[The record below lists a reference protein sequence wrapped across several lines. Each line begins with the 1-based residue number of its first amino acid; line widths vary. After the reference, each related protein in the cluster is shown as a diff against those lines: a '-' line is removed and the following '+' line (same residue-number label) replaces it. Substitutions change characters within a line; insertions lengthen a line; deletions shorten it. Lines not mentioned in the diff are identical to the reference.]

1 VTLPRLYAVID
12 ADVAAAHGWTVGDLA
27 RAYLDGGAT
36 WLQLRAKARP
46 LQWTLDAADT
56 IVSMVGAAATVVVND
71 RADVARLA
79 GAGGVHVGQDDLS
92 PADARRVVGGR
103 SQIGLS
109 THTPQQVDR
118 AIAEPIDY
126 LAVGPVFGTAT
137 KDTGY
142 PAVGHDLIRYALERV
157 RSRAERRPL
166 PIVAIGG
173 ITLDRAPAVIAAG
186 ASSVAVISDLLIDG
200 NPAARVRTF
209 VERLAAA
216 EAAL

>member
-12 ADVAAAHGWTVGDLA
+12 ADVAAAHGWTVIDLA
-27 RAYLDGGAT
+27 KACLDGGAT
-36 WLQLRAKARP
+36 WLQLRAKART
-46 LQWTLDAADT
+46 LQWTLDAADA
-56 IVSMVGAAATVVVND
+56 IVSMAGAAATVIVND

-92 PADARRVVGGR
+92 PADARRVVGEGCR
-103 SQIGLS
+103 IGLS

-118 AIAEPIDY
+118 AISEPIDY
-126 LAVGPVFGTAT
+126 VAVGPVFGTAT
-137 KDTGY
+137 KQTGY
-142 PAVGHDLIRYALERV
+142 QAVGHELIRYASARV
-157 RSRAERRPL
+157 RSRGARGPL

-186 ASSVAVISDLLIDG
+186 AASVAVISDLLAG
-200 NPAARVRTF
+200 GKPAARVKTF